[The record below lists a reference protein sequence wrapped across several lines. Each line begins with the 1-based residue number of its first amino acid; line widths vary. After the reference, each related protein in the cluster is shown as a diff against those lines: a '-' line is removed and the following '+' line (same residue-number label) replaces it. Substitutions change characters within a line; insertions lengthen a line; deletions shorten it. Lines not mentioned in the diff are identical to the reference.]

1 MIDTL
6 IVVKDNSYGL
16 TKDAELLAMALA
28 ESGIETLIAGIGDRS
43 LLDWLLR
50 RKRARRIVHVERVFP
65 RWTNAGE
72 TNVLVPNQERFP
84 RRHLRRL
91 RGIDLILAKTRE
103 AARSFAG
110 RGTPVDY
117 LGFTSEDRHDPTVDR
132 DWGRVLHLAGGSTL
146 KGTEDVLALWERHP
160 EWPEL
165 VLVQKRGNAPG
176 RVPANVRLIDD
187 YLSDAELRRLQNECG
202 IHLCPSRSE
211 GWGHNIVEGLSCGAL
226 VIATDAPPMNEHV
239 SAGFGLLVASSRL
252 EPRHLGTNYYV
263 DPQALERAIGSAIDM
278 PVQRKIALGAQ
289 ARDRFI
295 AIDRDFRLAVGRL
308 LPGPHV
314 SDHPLFARGDA

>member
-16 TKDAELLAMALA
+16 TRDAELLATALA
-28 ESGIETLIAGIGDRS
+28 EAGIAAEIAGIADRS
-43 LLDWLLR
+43 PMDWLLR
-50 RKRARRIVHVERVFP
+50 RKRARRIIHIERVFP

-72 TNVLVPNQERFP
+72 ANILVPNQERFP
-84 RRHLRRL
+84 HRHLRRL

-103 AARSFAG
+103 AARSFEG
-110 RGTPVDY
+110 RGAPVDY
-117 LGFTSEDRHDPTVDR
+117 LGFTSEDRLDSAVQR

-165 VLVQKRGNAPG
+165 LLVQKRENAPAN
-176 RVPANVRLIDD
+176 VPTNVRLIDG
-187 YLSDAELRRLQNECG
+187 YMSDAELRRLQNECG

-239 SAGFGLLVASSRL
+239 SAEFGLLVAANRQ

-263 DPQALERAIGSAIDM
+263 DVSVLERAIGSAIAM
-278 PVQRKIALGAQ
+278 PQEHKVARGAL
-289 ARDRFI
+289 ARDRFV
-295 AIDRDFRLAVGRL
+295 AIDRDFSAAVRRL
-308 LPGPHV
+308 LG
-314 SDHPLFARGDA
+314 SQSA